1 MNKLKSILRILI
13 SLILLKY
20 VQSNCPNVEE
30 WHEFK
35 SKYRISFYNSALEFA
50 S

>member
-20 VQSNCPNVEE
+20 VQSECPNKEE
-30 WHEFK
+30 WRQFK
-35 SKYRISFYNSALEFA
+35 SKYNISFHNSTLE
-50 S
+50 